1 MPAAGDTAGC
11 DSLPSPTAASW
22 GIQPPSAHWHPHWA
36 ILTPSAGHTDV
47 IAVTLIGEE
56 SPETQHK
63 LSSVT
68 GVPAA
73 PTTSGARLPPAPLA
87 HKAGARKASQSWGL
101 SGLGAAASPEGQT
114 YAGSPCLP

>member
-11 DSLPSPTAASW
+11 DSLPSPTPASW
-22 GIQPPSAHWHPHWA
+22 GLPQHPHWA

-63 LSSVT
+63 QAL
-68 GVPAA
+68 
-73 PTTSGARLPPAPLA
+73 
-87 HKAGARKASQSWGL
+87 
-101 SGLGAAASPEGQT
+101 
-114 YAGSPCLP
+114 